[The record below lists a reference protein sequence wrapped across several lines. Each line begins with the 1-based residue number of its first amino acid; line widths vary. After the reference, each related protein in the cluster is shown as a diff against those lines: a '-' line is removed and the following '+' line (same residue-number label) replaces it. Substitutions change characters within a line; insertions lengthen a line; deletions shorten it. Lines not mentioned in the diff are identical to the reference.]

1 MIGDADMKTPYRILK
16 LKSGEQLIARLKGE
30 ERGKI
35 IIERPMVFMTRI
47 VMDPYSGRQRELTV
61 LKNWLAHT
69 NEIETRLPKDYIA
82 TYLVPDSDVMEL
94 YSLEKEK
101 EDIDTKEP
109 KITNL
114 TEMMKKDLGSEMKS
128 IDDMMPQDFED
139 LIDMM
144 RDAVEENP
152 ELLDDIE
159 EMQDSD
165 MISPKSKNF
174 ITMSMFLPPEALL
187 SLVDAGLID
196 VEDVMDLIEN
206 LNGKVK
212 RTEYTG
218 DDKERQKEE
227 DFGNEWTDWSPDLK
241 DYLE

>member
-1 MIGDADMKTPYRILK
+1 MLKMKTPYRILK
-16 LKSGEQLIARLKGE
+16 LKSGEQIIAKLKGE

-94 YSLEKEK
+94 YGLEKEK
-101 EDIDTKEP
+101 EDVDTKEP

-114 TEMMKKDLGSEMKS
+114 TELMKKDMERKNIGE
-128 IDDMMPQDFED
+128 DMMPED
-139 LIDMM
+139 IENLIDMM
-144 RDAVEENP
+144 KDAIDENP
-152 ELLDDIE
+152 DLLDDID
-159 EMQDSD
+159 EMEK
-165 MISPKSKNF
+165 PLNKNF
-174 ITMSMFLPPEALL
+174 ITMSMMLPPEALMT
-187 SLVDAGLID
+187 LVDAGLID
-196 VEDVMDLIEN
+196 EEDILDLIEN
-206 LNGKVK
+206 LNGKSNQTK
-212 RTEYTG
+212 YTG
-218 DDKERQKEE
+218 DDEKRQKEK
-227 DFGNEWTDWSPDLK
+227 DFGNRWTDWSPDLN

>member
-1 MIGDADMKTPYRILK
+1 MLKMKTPYRILK
-16 LKSGEQLIARLKGE
+16 LRSGEEII
-30 ERGKI
+30 GKI
-35 IIERPMVFMTRI
+35 RGEVKGKLIIERPMIFLTRFM
-47 VMDPYSGRQRELTV
+47 MDPYSGRQRELTV
-61 LKNWLAHT
+61 LKNWLSHS
-69 NEIETRLPKDYIA
+69 NEIHTKIPKDYIA
-82 TYLVPDSDVMEL
+82 TYLIPDTEVLEL
-94 YSLEKEK
+94 YAMEKEK
-101 EDIDTKEP
+101 EDVNPPNP
-109 KITNL
+109 KMTNL

-128 IDDMMPQDFED
+128 IDNMMPEDFEN

-144 RDAVEENP
+144 RDAIEENP
-152 ELLDDIE
+152 DLLDDIE
-159 EMQDSD
+159 EMESNDTLPPS
-165 MISPKSKNF
+165 KSKNF

-196 VEDVMDLIEN
+196 VEDVMDLIET

-218 DDKERQKEE
+218 DDEERQKEE

>member
-1 MIGDADMKTPYRILK
+1 MLKMKTPYRILK
-16 LKSGEQLIARLKGE
+16 LKSGEQIIAKLKGE

-94 YSLEKEK
+94 YGLEKEK
-101 EDIDTKEP
+101 EDVDTKEP

-114 TEMMKKDLGSEMKS
+114 TELMKKDMENKKIGE
-128 IDDMMPQDFED
+128 DMMPED
-139 LIDMM
+139 IENLIDMM
-144 RDAVEENP
+144 KDAIDENP
-152 ELLDDIE
+152 DLLDDID
-159 EMQDSD
+159 EMED
-165 MISPKSKNF
+165 KHHKNF
-174 ITMSMFLPPEALL
+174 ITMSLMLPPEALMT
-187 SLVDAGLID
+187 LVESGIIEEEDILNLID
-196 VEDVMDLIEN
+196 NI
-206 LNGKVK
+206 NGSFKK
-212 RTEYTG
+212 NKPKYTG
-218 DDKERQKEE
+218 DDEKRQKED
-227 DFGNEWTDWSPDLK
+227 DFGNIWTDWSADLD

>member
-1 MIGDADMKTPYRILK
+1 MKTPYRILK
-16 LKSGEQLIARLKGE
+16 LKSGEQIIAKLKGE

-35 IIERPMVFMTRI
+35 IIERPMVFMTRFM
-47 VMDPYSGRQRELTV
+47 MDPYSGRERELTV
-61 LKNWLAHT
+61 LKNWLSHT
-69 NEIETRLPKDYIA
+69 NEIQTSLPKDYIA
-82 TYLVPDSDVMEL
+82 TYLVPDNDVMEL
-94 YSLEKEK
+94 YILEKEK
-101 EDIDTKEP
+101 EDVQP
-109 KITNL
+109 KNPSITNL

-128 IDDMMPQDFED
+128 IEDMLPEDFEN

-144 RDAVEENP
+144 RDAVQENP

-159 EMQDSD
+159 EMEHND
-165 MISPKSKNF
+165 MLPPKSKNF

-196 VEDVMDLIEN
+196 VDDVNDLIEN

-218 DDKERQKEE
+218 DDEKRQKEE
-227 DFGNEWTDWSPDLK
+227 DFGNRWTDWSPDLN